1 MSGSFDF
8 LAGSLAL
15 ENKPFH
21 LQVAELIKNKFNQCE
36 GYIGY
41 KLATLGRASDSDVPD
56 FIIVTK
62 EHGIVLI
69 DIIEYKVSGAGE
81 VQGNEVWHYENGNSS
96 AARNFIVELYEEE
109 VKSRL
114 KNDAIFYN
122 RRKKTCTVPI
132 SSVVVFC
139 KNTNNEINT
148 FYQEYADYESTPIE
162 YADIDGWLD
171 SLEKGFNCDSKTLGR
186 IFSLLEGTFIY
197 ENKKILEEDPPLNT
211 VNDYIQKSLNITF
224 NQDHSQRIASMQL
237 TPGPQRIRGLAGT
250 GKTIVLSLKA
260 AITHKKFPNYKI
272 LYLFNTQ
279 SLYQNVQNSIARY
292 YTLEAK
298 KAPDFESNL
307 NVFHAWGG
315 RQKPGLYSH
324 ICKQYGLTALTLG
337 DVRGTHDAL
346 ASIYSDLL
354 KKIGNDIKPE
364 YDLILIDEAQDFP
377 KELFEVVFKLAKGK
391 PHEKRIVWAYDEFQS
406 LKDTQIKGPSEL
418 FGLAKNGE
426 PNMSDDVLEGLYP
439 GDIKKDI
446 VLSNCYR
453 TPRPALMT
461 AHGVALGLY
470 TNKPNE
476 MFYNHNEWKAIG
488 YKVIDPKTNIIAKGN
503 NVKIERPNENSLNL
517 LEGIMTEQGKRALN
531 LIQTKV
537 EVDGDSQYEYIAS
550 NISRLIND
558 ENVSPE
564 EIVIINL
571 NSSSNKNEM
580 LRIQF
585 ILNTY
590 GIHSVIPGYVE
601 SADVFKPKGFVT
613 ITTPF
618 RAKGNEANIVFVL
631 NGQLVVNDF
640 SLRMRNAFFV
650 AVTRTRGWCYIVGYG
665 EKMQMLVNE
674 ISGIKNDFPTFNF
687 ICPDPE
693 DVKARKSYLH
703 KSDSEINEMQKVLDL
718 VNNNEELRRLLQEQL
733 NSNGGNRN

>member
-1 MSGSFDF
+1 MSGTFDF

-21 LQVAELIKNKFNQCE
+21 MQVAELIKNKFRHCE

-56 FIIVTK
+56 FIIITK
-62 EHGIVLI
+62 EHGIILV
-69 DIIEYKVSGAGE
+69 DMVESKVSRADE
-81 VQGNEVWHYENGNSS
+81 VQGNEVWHYEHGGSS
-96 AARNFIVELYEEE
+96 VARNFIVELYEEE

-132 SSVVVFC
+132 TSAVIFC
-139 KNTNNEINT
+139 KNNNSEIGD
-148 FYQEYADYESTPIE
+148 FYQEYADYESSAIE
-162 YADIDGWLD
+162 YGEIENWLD
-171 SLEKGFNCDSKTLGR
+171 SVEEKFNCDSKVLGR

-197 ENKKILEEDPPLNT
+197 ENKKILDEEPPLNT
-211 VNDYIQKSLNITF
+211 MNDYIKKSLNITF

-260 AITHKKFPNYKI
+260 AITHKKFPDYKI

-279 SLYQNVQNSIARY
+279 SLYQNVQSSIARY

-324 ICKQYGLTALTLG
+324 ICQQYGLTPLTLG
-337 DVRGTHDAL
+337 DVRGASDAL
-346 ASIYSDLL
+346 AVIYAELL
-354 KKIGNDIKPE
+354 KKIGSDIKPE

-391 PHEKRIVWAYDEFQS
+391 VREKRIVWAYDEFQS

-418 FGLAKNGE
+418 FGMAKDGT
-426 PNMSDDVLEGLYP
+426 PNMSDDVLDGFYP

-476 MFYNHNEWKAIG
+476 MFYNHDEWKAIG
-488 YKVIDPKTNIIAKGN
+488 YKVLNPQTKIIAKGN
-503 NVKIERPNENSLNL
+503 DVQIERPNENSLNL

-531 LIQTKV
+531 LIQTKM
-537 EVDGDSQYEYIAS
+537 ENDREGQYEYIAN
-550 NISRLIND
+550 NIKRLID
-558 ENVSPE
+558 EENVSPE
-564 EIVIINL
+564 EIVVINL
-571 NSSSNKNEM
+571 KSSSNKDEM

-585 ILNTY
+585 ILNNY

-601 SADVFKPKGFVT
+601 SSDVFKPKGFVT

-618 RAKGNEANIVFVL
+618 RAKGNEANIVFIL
-631 NGQLVVNDF
+631 NSQLVVNDF

-665 EKMQMLVNE
+665 EKMQMLVDE
-674 ISGIKNDFPTFNF
+674 ISGIKRDFPIFNF
-687 ICPDPE
+687 ICPDPD

-703 KSDSEINEMQKVLDL
+703 KSDSEINEMQRVLDL

-733 NSNGGNRN
+733 IDKKGD

>member
-1 MSGSFDF
+1 MSGAFDF

-21 LQVAELIKNKFNQCE
+21 LQVAELIKKKFHHCE

-56 FIIVTK
+56 FIIITK
-62 EHGIVLI
+62 EHGVILI
-69 DIIEYKVSGAGE
+69 DLVESKVSGVAE
-81 VQGNEVWHYENGNSS
+81 VHGNEVWHYENGSSS
-96 AARNFIVELYEEE
+96 AARNFILELYEEE

-132 SSVVVFC
+132 TSAVIFC
-139 KNTNNEINT
+139 KNNSNEIDD
-148 FYQEYADYESTPIE
+148 FYQEYADYESSPIE
-162 YADIDGWLD
+162 YGAIDDWLD
-171 SLEKGFNCDSKTLGR
+171 SVEEKFNCDSKTLGR

-197 ENKKILEEDPPLNT
+197 ENKKILEEEPPLNT

-260 AITHKKFPNYKI
+260 AITHKKFPDYKI

-307 NVFHAWGG
+307 KVYHAWGG
-315 RQKPGLYSH
+315 RQKPGLYSY
-324 ICKQYGLTALTLG
+324 ICQQYGLTPLTLG
-337 DVRGTHDAL
+337 DVRGASDTL
-346 ASIYSDLL
+346 AAIYRDLL
-354 KKIGNDIKPE
+354 KKIGSEIKPE

-391 PHEKRIVWAYDEFQS
+391 SHEKRIVWAYDEFQS

-418 FGLAKNGE
+418 FGLAKNGA
-426 PNMSDDVLEGLYP
+426 PNMSDDVLDGLYP
-439 GDIKKDI
+439 GEIKKDI

-476 MFYNHNEWKAIG
+476 MFYNHDEWKAIG
-488 YKVIDPKTNIIAKGN
+488 YKVINPQTKIIARGDD
-503 NVKIERPNENSLNL
+503 VKIERPNENSLNL
-517 LEGIMTEQGKRALN
+517 LEGIMTDQGKRALN

-537 EVDGDSQYEYIAS
+537 EEDDESQYEYIAK
-550 NISRLIND
+550 NIKRLIGD
-558 ENVSPE
+558 ENVAPE

-571 NSSSNKNEM
+571 KSSSNKSEM

-585 ILNTY
+585 ILNNY

-601 SADVFKPKGFVT
+601 SSDVFKPKGFVT

-618 RAKGNEANIVFVL
+618 RAKGNEANIVFLL
-631 NGQLVVNDF
+631 NSQLVVNDF

-650 AVTRTRGWCYIVGYG
+650 AVTRTRGWCYIVGHG
-665 EKMQMLVNE
+665 EKMQMLVEE
-674 ISGIKNDFPTFNF
+674 ISGIKKDFPIFNF

-703 KSDSEINEMQKVLDL
+703 KSDSEINEMQRMLDL
-718 VNNNEELRRLLQEQL
+718 VNNNPELRRLLQEQL
-733 NSNGGNRN
+733 NTQKGD